1 MKYVRQVVKSLSLSS
16 DSPERTALAFA
27 IGVFYGFSPLLG
39 LHTVLGIATAFA
51 FRLNK
56 IAMMTGVWSNVP
68 WIVIP
73 YYAFCTW
80 LGVQLLGMPEGAS
93 LPQVGLTEIL
103 SASFWEWLSS
113 QWRLLIP
120 AFVGSLLICTLMSIG
135 AYVLVL
141 GLMRRILHKRTP
153 VPGSHPS
160 TGEV

>member
-39 LHTVLGIATAFA
+39 LHTVMGVATAFA

-68 WIVIP
+68 WIVVP

-80 LGVQLLGMPEGAS
+80 LGVKLLGMPEGVS
-93 LPQVGLTEIL
+93 LPQVGLSEMFSL
-103 SASFWEWLSS
+103 AFWEWLAS

-120 AFVGSLLICTLMSIG
+120 AFVGSLLVCTILSIA
-135 AYVLVL
+135 AYALVL
-141 GLMRRILHKRTP
+141 GLIRRISNQHTQGTGGQP
-153 VPGSHPS
+153 F